1 MKHLV
6 LSITVFLIVVSGIQA
21 QSKKELAAML
31 SRDLE
36 AYRQYS
42 LAGNF
47 EKSFEYMPHK
57 MFEIIPRDSLIA
69 IMRQSM
75 DNEYMTIEMTGL
87 DFKSKEKPKIKKAG
101 EYYWSLI
108 TYEGGMRMTLKG
120 EPEYKA
126 LLLSMMKQ
134 QFGQGN
140 VQEEGENR
148 LMIALKNKRLIAVK
162 DPARLSWSLLEDKR
176 NSKDGQTE
184 MQKMIMETCIPEVV
198 RKAMGN
204 K

>member
-1 MKHLV
+1 MRHLV
-6 LSITVFLIVVSGIQA
+6 LSLAAFLIAISGIQA

-31 SRDLE
+31 TRDLE
-36 AYRQYS
+36 TYRQFS
-42 LAGNF
+42 LAGDF
-47 EKSFEYMPHK
+47 EKSFEYMPRK
-57 MFEIIPRDSLIA
+57 MFDIIPRDSLIA

-87 DFKSKEKPKIKKAG
+87 DFKSKGNPKIKKAG

-108 TYEGGMRMTLKG
+108 TYNGSMRMILKG

-126 LLLSMMKQ
+126 LLLTMMKQ
-134 QFGQGN
+134 QFGKDN
-140 VQEEGENR
+140 VQEEGENG

-162 DPARLSWSLLEDKR
+162 DPALLTWSLLEDKR